1 MEQCDMQCEQC
12 PGCGSATA
20 RVQRAPRR
28 MRRWARDGGM
38 RACAWCARGARATIA
53 KIVLEEPTQVSSCG
67 TVLTA
72 RLAHRRVR
80 AHRASSAMSEPSDA
94 AR

>member
-28 MRRWARDGGM
+28 MRRWARDWGDA
-38 RACAWCARGARATIA
+38 RLCVVRAWCPSHHCENRARGAYSGL
-53 KIVLEEPTQVSSCG
+53 IVRNG
-67 TVLTA
+67 A
-72 RLAHRRVR
+72 Y
-80 AHRASSAMSEPSDA
+80 RASGSP
-94 AR
+94 